1 MALQNSSSERQKL
14 FLCLQVFEPK
24 ESKNDDQKG
33 KKEIPPT
40 LVRSCQ
46 QIVNGL
52 VNSVMELEKS
62 DGSRLVGC
70 VTALHSFAQ
79 IRPQLLVEHTISL
92 EPYLNVKCMSNE
104 KIKFISLLA
113 EILENVSVDGFLTSS
128 GR

>member
-1 MALQNSSSERQKL
+1 
-14 FLCLQVFEPK
+14 
-24 ESKNDDQKG
+24 
-33 KKEIPPT
+33 
-40 LVRSCQ
+40 
-46 QIVNGL
+46 
-52 VNSVMELEKS
+52 MELEKS
-62 DGSRLVGC
+62 DGGRLVGC

-113 EILENVSVDGFLTSS
+113 EILENVSSDGGPMTS